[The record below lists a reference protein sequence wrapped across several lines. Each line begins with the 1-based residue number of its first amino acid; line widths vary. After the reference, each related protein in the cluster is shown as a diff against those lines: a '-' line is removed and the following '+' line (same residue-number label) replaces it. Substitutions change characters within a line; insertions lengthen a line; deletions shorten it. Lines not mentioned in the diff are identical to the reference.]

1 MEVSEDMDVR
11 LVAHTP
17 DPDMV
22 CELAARTCTS
32 REMPETPLE
41 IRALRS
47 ALASGHTSVAEN
59 AVFTFAVTGVS
70 RVLLAQLSRH
80 RHISLAVQ
88 SQRYVGMEG
97 FGYAVPGSVRDSDA
111 EVYDITSGRA
121 GKATVPEMY
130 DRWMEMADE
139 VYTTLVENGV
149 PPEDARYVLPSACT
163 TDLTL
168 TVNARE
174 ALHIMGLR
182 LCTRAQDEFRELAE
196 RMLELVRPVAPVL
209 FENAGPQCR
218 ALGHCPEKRSC
229 GRVRGLGADTREG
242 DSGGAE
248 AQIMGA
254 DGA

>member
-1 MEVSEDMDVR
+1 MEVR

-17 DPDMV
+17 DPDMA

-32 REMPETPLE
+32 REMPEAPGE

-97 FGYAVPGSVRDSDA
+97 FAYAVPGSVRDSDA
-111 EVYDITSGRA
+111 EVCDITSGEA
-121 GKATVPEMY
+121 GKVTVPEMY
-130 DRWMEMADE
+130 DRWMEMADR
-139 VYTTLVENGV
+139 VYITLVESGV

-163 TDLTL
+163 TNLTL
-168 TVNARE
+168 TLNARE

-229 GRVRGLGADTREG
+229 GRVRGLGVGADTDACGGNG
-242 DSGGAE
+242 DRDHGE
-248 AQIMGA
+248 
-254 DGA
+254 DE